1 MKHPSSPMR
10 FIAIGFRA
18 VLFLTLAVGCTPG
31 APEAENP
38 PDVAAVPEAQVF
50 ETTEYQIRVVTVAD
64 GLSYPYSM
72 AFLPDGDMLFTEMEG
87 RLRLIRDGELEQEP
101 IGGVPEVNHTGASQG
116 LMDVKLHP
124 NFAENNLVYL
134 TYNISGAD
142 GTTMAL
148 GRGTF
153 DGTTLND
160 FEELFVADAW
170 AMTMGRQNSRIVFA
184 PDDMLYMTVSVG
196 GGGPQTVRAQQ
207 MNDHAGK
214 ILRLNDDG
222 TPAPGN
228 PFVGRDGFRPE
239 IFTIG
244 HQNVHGLVVHPETGE
259 VWDLE
264 HGDEAN
270 ILTPGGNYGWPYT
283 SVGGSGSAAGG
294 TPVPILP
301 RPEGVELTEG
311 EIIWRTPDIHPT
323 GMMFYTGDRFPEW
336 TGSLFVGG
344 LATQQLHRVAFS
356 PDGTDV
362 RENLFS
368 AIGEWLRDVRQ
379 GPDGLIYFTSYS
391 HPDAAGQIR
400 RIEPM
405 E

>member
-1 MKHPSSPMR
+1 MRHPSSR
-10 FIAIGFRA
+10 THFYAIGFGA
-18 VLFLTLAVGCTPG
+18 LMFLTLAAGC
-31 APEAENP
+31 APAAEDVANP
-38 PDVAAVPEAQVF
+38 PEDAAEPGSQEF
-50 ETTEYQIRVVTVAD
+50 ETIGYRIRLVTVAD
-64 GLSYPYSM
+64 NLSYPYSM
-72 AFLPDGDMLFTEMEG
+72 AFLPDGDMLFTEMAG
-87 RLRLIRDGELEQEP
+87 RLRLVRDGELLPEP
-101 IGGVPEVNHTGASQG
+101 IDGVPEVYHTGASQG
-116 LMDVKLHP
+116 LMDVALHP
-124 NFAENNLVYL
+124 NFTENNLLYL
-134 TYNISGAD
+134 TYNTAGED
-142 GTTMAL
+142 GSTMAL
-148 GRGTF
+148 GRGRF
-153 DGTTLND
+153 DGTALND

-184 PDDMLYMTVSVG
+184 PDGTLYMTVSVG
-196 GGGPQTVRAQQ
+196 GGGPQTVRAQE

-214 ILRLNDDG
+214 ILRLRDDG
-222 TPAPGN
+222 TAAPDN
-228 PFVGRDGFRPE
+228 PYAGRDGYRSE

-264 HGDEAN
+264 HGDEVN

-336 TGSLFVGG
+336 NGNLFVGG
-344 LATQQLHRVAFS
+344 LATQQLHRVEFR

-368 AIGEWLRDVRQ
+368 DIGEWLRDVRQ
-379 GPDGLIYFTSYS
+379 GPDGLIYFSSYS

-400 RIEPM
+400 RIEPI

>member
-1 MKHPSSPMR
+1 MRQPSSPMR
-10 FIAIGFRA
+10 FIGIVFGA
-18 VLFLTLAVGCTPG
+18 VLFFTLAVGCTPG

-38 PDVAAVPEAQVF
+38 QEVAADPEAQIF
-50 ETTEYQIRVVTVAD
+50 DTMEYRVRVLTVAD

-72 AFLPDGDMLFTEMEG
+72 AFLPDGDMLCTEMEG
-87 RLRLIRDGELEQEP
+87 RLRLIRDGELQPAP
-101 IGGVPEVNHTGASQG
+101 ISGTPEVYHSDASKG
-116 LMDVKLHP
+116 LMDVALHP
-124 NFAENNLVYL
+124 NFSENNLVYL
-134 TYNISGAD
+134 TYNIAGED
-142 GTTMAL
+142 GSSMAL

-153 DGTTLND
+153 DGTELND

-184 PDDMLYMTVSVG
+184 PDGMLYMTVSVG

-207 MNDHAGK
+207 MDNHAGK
-214 ILRLNDDG
+214 ILRLRDDG
-222 TPAPGN
+222 TPAPDN

-239 IFTIG
+239 IFTYG
-244 HQNVHGLVVHPETGE
+244 HQNVHGLVVHPETGD

-270 ILTPGGNYGWPYT
+270 ILRPGGNYGWPYT

-311 EIIWRTPDIHPT
+311 QITWRTPDIHPT
-323 GMMFYTGDRFPEW
+323 GMMFYTGNRFPLW
-336 TGSLFVGG
+336 NGNLFVGG
-344 LATQQLHRVAFS
+344 LATQQLHRVRFA

-368 AIGEWLRDVRQ
+368 NIGEWLRDVKQ
-379 GPDGLIYFTSYS
+379 GPDGLIYFSSYS
-391 HPDAAGQIR
+391 HPDAPGRIR
-400 RIEPM
+400 RIEPL